1 MTLGNG
7 TDPNNSK
14 SWTTILEELG
24 HTQRKIDVLK
34 IDIEGG
40 EYSFFPFL

>member
-7 TDPNNSK
+7 THPNNSK

-40 EYSFFPFL
+40 EYSF